1 MKKVVIIPLIAL
13 LLTSLSC
20 DTKQKGPSNLSVGK
34 SKLIDSGNALEAVGL
49 LEKAEQEEV
58 NKLEPRALLVI
69 AYSHG
74 LATGDAA
81 SLGVE
86 AKFKN
91 QRSQRIQELTDA
103 EIRQI
108 LQILSTPS
116 RVRKAG
122 LQALV
127 DKGPRSLNNNSG
139 EPREREISRTS
150 RKFYRDAR
158 PDRRLMVL
166 T

>member
-1 MKKVVIIPLIAL
+1 MK
-13 LLTSLSC
+13 
-20 DTKQKGPSNLSVGK
+20 
-34 SKLIDSGNALEAVGL
+34 
-49 LEKAEQEEV
+49 KAEQEEV

-103 EIRQI
+103 EIKQI

-116 RVRKAG
+116 RVQKAG

-127 DKGPRSLNNNSG
+127 DKGPRSIDHNSG
-139 EPREREISRTS
+139 EVSSRGDIPHFTQILQKCSS
-150 RKFYRDAR
+150 R
-158 PDRRLMVL
+158 
-166 T
+166 

>member
-1 MKKVVIIPLIAL
+1 MKKVITIPLLVL
-13 LLTSLSC
+13 LLASFGC
-20 DTKQKGPSNLSVGK
+20 ETKQRGPSNLSVGK
-34 SKLIDSGNALEAVGL
+34 SKLVDSGNALEAVEL
-49 LEKAEQEEV
+49 LEKAEQEEA

-91 QRSQRIQELTDA
+91 QRTQRIQELTDA

-116 RVRKAG
+116 RVQRAG

-127 DKGPRSLNNNSG
+127 DKRTRSIDNNS
-139 EPREREISRTS
+139 
-150 RKFYRDAR
+150 
-158 PDRRLMVL
+158 
-166 T
+166 